1 MSHHQASNEHSNPTA
16 PADAVIDSLE
26 FAQNGRRLD
35 GEVPISRFDR
45 LADLLADNAG
55 SLRVVLTGEQGA
67 GQQDG
72 EGNPRLRLQLEG
84 SLKLRCQ
91 RCLEALP
98 FAVAIDSLLQLVDE
112 TEVLAGPAG
121 EDGDEEELDATALD
135 VIVAERELAV
145 LPLLEDELLLAL
157 PIAPRHEH
165 CEPPTGGTKDR
176 AASPFAVLA
185 QLKKH

>member
-1 MSHHQASNEHSNPTA
+1 MPHHQASSEASSESANPSA
-16 PADAVIDSLE
+16 LADAVIDSLE
-26 FAQNGRRLD
+26 FAQYGRRLD

-55 SLRVVLTGEQGA
+55 SLGVVVTGK
-67 GQQDG
+67 QDA
-72 EGNPRLRLQLEG
+72 EGNPRLRLQLAG

-91 RCLEALP
+91 RCLEVLP
-98 FAVAIDSLLQLVDE
+98 WAVAIDSLLQLVDE

-121 EDGDEEELDATALD
+121 EEGDEEELDASAPD

-145 LPLLEDELLLAL
+145 LPLLEDELLLSL
-157 PIAPRHEH
+157 PIAPRHAH
-165 CEPPTGGTKDR
+165 CEPPTGGAKDR

>member
-1 MSHHQASNEHSNPTA
+1 MSHHQHSTATA

-35 GEVPISRFDR
+35 GEVPVSRFAR

-55 SLRVVLTGEQGA
+55 SLRVTVAGEL
-67 GQQDG
+67 DG
-72 EGNPRLRLQLEG
+72 EGNPRLRLKLDG
-84 SLKLRCQ
+84 SLKVRCQ
-91 RCLEALP
+91 RCLEPLSW
-98 FAVAIDSLLQLVDE
+98 AVAVDSVLMLGDE
-112 TEVLAGPAG
+112 TEVLPELAG
-121 EDGDEEELDATALD
+121 EDGEEELDASAPD
-135 VIVAERELAV
+135 VIVAEREQAV
-145 LPLLEDELLLAL
+145 LPLLEDELLLSL

-165 CEPPTGGTKDR
+165 CEPPSGGAKDR